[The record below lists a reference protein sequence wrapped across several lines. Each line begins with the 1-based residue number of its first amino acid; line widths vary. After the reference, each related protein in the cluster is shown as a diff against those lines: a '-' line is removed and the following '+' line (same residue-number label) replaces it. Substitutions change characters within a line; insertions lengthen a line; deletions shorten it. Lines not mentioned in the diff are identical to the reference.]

1 MCLPA
6 GGRPRLYVAI
16 GESCM
21 REEYT
26 LRFVTVLIDIPVKD
40 LDNCYTYHI
49 SEDLENELAFGK
61 RVLVEWG
68 RRKVEGYIIDDNA
81 SSPGIDTKPVLS
93 ILDREP
99 VLNPELYQLARWLAE
114 TCMCPLTVAINV
126 MIPRKLSRKS
136 GRRVISLMT
145 SESFSDCLEGDNN
158 KKQLELLEYLF
169 ENGDISYRKALKYVD
184 AEDLKS
190 LEEKGLIYISGV
202 YTDYRDNREQYV
214 YLLNDLITTED
225 LEKLKRRAPRQ
236 AEVIQLL
243 QEQPAL
249 PCKELDKVAPAS
261 SIKSLLDKGYILKV
275 RQAESDTAVIPVL
288 NPEQEQVLTAI
299 YKSLSIREQREFLL
313 YGVTGSGKTEV
324 YIRAALQ
331 CIAQG
336 RKVIVLVPEIALTRH
351 LLEIFSARIPSM
363 AVIHS
368 RMTPGERYQEW
379 KEIKEG
385 SIDLVMGTR
394 SAIFAP
400 LSDIGLII
408 IDEEQEYTYKQE
420 QQPRY
425 HAREVARERARMN
438 SAVLLLGSATP
449 AVETFFNSE
458 IGHSHRLDIS
468 SRAGD
473 AAMPQVAIED
483 MRKSLK
489 KGKSAFI
496 STLLEEK
503 IQQSLDRNEQC
514 ILFLNRR
521 GFSPFTICRSCGY
534 TLSCPNCSV
543 GLNYHKDQNLYI
555 CHYCGFNTVIPTI
568 CPECG
573 SRYIQQL
580 GYGTQRVEEE
590 VYRLFPDSR
599 IARLDLDSS
608 SRKGQQSQ
616 ILEAMKKGEIDILI
630 GTQMV
635 AKGLD
640 FPGVSLVGILDADA
654 MLSLPDFRSGERG
667 FQLIVQ
673 AAGRAG
679 RGLVSGEV
687 IIQTY
692 NPDNR
697 IIQLAAGQDYLGY
710 YQEEINW
717 RKLLKYPPFSSLLRV
732 VVISINETLARDV
745 ADMIVLYINEITDAQ
760 EDDLVILGPAPCPL
774 YRIKNRLRYQLMVK
788 SENMLLLNSIG
799 TYIAG
804 KDWHQQVRVEI
815 DLNPLMIM

>member
-1 MCLPA
+1 M
-6 GGRPRLYVAI
+6 
-16 GESCM
+16 
-21 REEYT
+21 
-26 LRFVTVLIDIPVKD
+26 TVLINVPVKAA
-40 LDNCYTYHI
+40 DNYYTYHI
-49 SEDLENELAFGK
+49 SEELEGELAFGK

-68 RRKVEGYIIDDNA
+68 RRKVEGYIIDDKA
-81 SSPGIDTKPVLS
+81 SPPGLDTKPILS

-114 TCMCPLTVAINV
+114 RCMCPLTVAINV
-126 MIPRKLSRKS
+126 MIPRKLSQKR

-145 SESFSDCLEGDNN
+145 SESFSACLEEGNSKN
-158 KKQLELLEYLF
+158 QLELLEYLF
-169 ENGDISYRKALKYVD
+169 EHGDISYRKALNYVD
-184 AEDLKS
+184 TEDLKS
-190 LEEKGLIYISGV
+190 LEEKDLIYISGV
-202 YTDYRDNREQYV
+202 YTNYRDNREQYV
-214 YLLNDLITTED
+214 YLLNDFIAAED

-236 AEVIQLL
+236 AEIIQLL
-243 QEQPAL
+243 QGQSAI
-249 PCKELDKVAPAS
+249 PCKELDKASPAS
-261 SIKSLLDKGYILKV
+261 SIKSLLDKGYILKE
-275 RQAESDTAVIPVL
+275 RQAETGPAIIPVL
-288 NPEQEQVLTAI
+288 NDEQGQVLAAI
-299 YKSLSIREQREFLL
+299 DKSLSMREQQEFLL

-331 CIAQG
+331 CIARG

-351 LLEIFSARIPSM
+351 LLEIFSNRIPSM
-363 AVIHS
+363 AVLHS
-368 RMTPGERYQEW
+368 RMSFGERYQEY

-385 SIDLVMGTR
+385 NIDLVMGTR

-458 IGHSHRLDIS
+458 IGHSQRLDIY

-473 AAMPQVAIED
+473 AAMPLVIIED

-489 KGKSAFI
+489 KGKSTII
-496 STLLEEK
+496 SPLLEEK
-503 IQQSLDRNEQC
+503 IQHSLERNEQC

-521 GFSPFTICRSCGY
+521 GFSPFTLCRSCGY

-543 GLNYHKDQNLYI
+543 GLNYHKDQDLYI
-555 CHYCGFNTVIPTI
+555 CHYCGFNTVIPTT
-568 CPECG
+568 CPACS
-573 SRYIQQL
+573 SRYIQQS

-590 VYRLFPDSR
+590 VYRLFPDMR
-599 IARLDLDSS
+599 VARLDLDSS
-608 SRKGQQSQ
+608 SRKGHQRQ
-616 ILEAMKKGEIDILI
+616 ILEAMKKGEIDILV

-667 FQLIVQ
+667 FQLLVQ

-679 RGLVSGEV
+679 RGSVSGEV
-687 IIQTY
+687 VIQTY
-692 NPDNR
+692 NPDNQ
-697 IIQLAAGQDYLGY
+697 IIQMAARQDYLGY
-710 YQEEINW
+710 YHEEINW
-717 RKLLKYPPFSSLLRV
+717 RRLLQYPPFSSLLRIV
-732 VVISINETLARDV
+732 VVSINETLARDV

-760 EDDLVILGPAPCPL
+760 EDNLVILGPAPCPL

-815 DLNPLMIM
+815 DLNPLMMM